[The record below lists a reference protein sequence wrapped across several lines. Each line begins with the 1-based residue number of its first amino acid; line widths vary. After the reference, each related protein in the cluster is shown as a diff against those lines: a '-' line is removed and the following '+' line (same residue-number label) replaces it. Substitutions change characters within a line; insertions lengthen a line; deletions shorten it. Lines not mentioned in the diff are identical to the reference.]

1 MTGAFP
7 VTRGRQQTKG
17 RCVAGPAASGEQWAL
32 VLAGGDGRRL
42 QALTQALTG
51 VPIPKQYCRIVGDR
65 SLLESTLLR
74 TRHLV
79 PHERTLVIVNHDHLD
94 VARDQLNALPRHCL
108 LVQPR
113 NCDTGPGL
121 LFSLLHLARRSP
133 QATVAVFPSDH
144 YVGNECRFVEHVQRA
159 TRIVEEVP
167 EKIVLLGIPPDRPE
181 PGYGYV
187 EPAQP
192 LRMVGGEGAFHVGR
206 FQEKPTLAGARSI
219 LARGGLWNSFVMVF
233 RLPRML
239 ALMHEVLPAEFEE
252 MHSLPADA
260 AVAAARY
267 RDLRPWNFS
276 TAFLARI
283 PEHLVVLRAEDVQWS
298 DWGTQQAIERT
309 FKSLKIR
316 PPWRARKLA
325 PAAA

>member
-1 MTGAFP
+1 MARPG
-7 VTRGRQQTKG
+7 V
-17 RCVAGPAASGEQWAL
+17 SGEQWAL

-42 QALTQALTG
+42 QELTQAITG
-51 VPIPKQYCRIVGDR
+51 APIPKQYCRIVGER

-79 PHERTLVIVNHDHLD
+79 PHDRTMVIVNDNHLEM
-94 VARDQLNALPRHCL
+94 ARDQLSTLPAQSL

-113 NCDTGPGL
+113 NRDTGPGL
-121 LFSLLHLARRSP
+121 LFSLLHLARRAE

-144 YVGNECRFVEHVQRA
+144 YVGDERRFVEHVQQA

-167 EKIVLLGIPPDRPE
+167 DKIVLLGIPPDRAE
-181 PGYGYV
+181 RGYGYV

-192 LRMVGGEGAFHVGR
+192 LGDIGGAGAFHVAG
-206 FQEKPTLAGARSI
+206 FLEKPSLARARSI

-239 ALMHEVLPAEFEE
+239 ELMRQVLPEEFEA
-252 MHSLPADA
+252 MRALPPEP
-260 AVAAARY
+260 VAAAAQY
-267 RDLRPWNFS
+267 RDLRSWNFS
-276 TAFLARI
+276 TEFLARI
-283 PEHLVVLRAEDVQWS
+283 PEHLVVLRVENVHWS
-298 DWGTQQAIERT
+298 DWGTPQAIERT
-309 FKSLKIR
+309 FRHLKLR
-316 PPWRARKLA
+316 PPWRARKWS